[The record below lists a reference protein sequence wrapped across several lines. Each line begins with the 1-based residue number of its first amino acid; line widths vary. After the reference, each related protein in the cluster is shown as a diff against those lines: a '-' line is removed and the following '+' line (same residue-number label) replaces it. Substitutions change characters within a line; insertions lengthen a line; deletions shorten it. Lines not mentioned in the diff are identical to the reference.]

1 MTRPDLERELRDHYL
16 SLDGGSPGAASRV
29 AAALDRAPARRRWSI
44 GRSMP
49 SRALVATCSALVV
62 VALVAAALLLPGHGS
77 PAGPDASS
85 TASPGAADTPVATPI
100 ATPFVR
106 PTPATPTPT
115 IDPARA
121 KVSDAGM
128 TRAGLIWA
136 LRDTGLDI
144 STDNGQTWHE
154 NPLPAGSKGANGTIE
169 AVAVVD
175 PDHAF
180 VAVGMSLAAGPGAK
194 SSKGITTIAIYRTQN
209 GGATWQTLKA
219 KSFEGDVFVELLFVD
234 ANAGFAVVEPVTSG
248 PTTIMH
254 TLDGGA
260 NWTVTSS
267 TVLATEATDAN
278 TLWNFSG
285 LVGQPLLRVSRDAGS
300 TWSNL
305 TLPGVGA
312 KVTQDLQ
319 VLSGVVGSGWGPVYF
334 VSPTKGF
341 LAVLQVLDPTSC
353 QMRYYRTLDGGLNWS
368 QVAVLPLRLCP
379 IMGPIILDATHWLQ
393 EDKVKNLMATSDG
406 GQTWTSAGDARAGY
420 NAVTVDGKSWAQK
433 AEVDPD
439 SDINHAYSAL
449 FLSRDGGVTWQPAD
463 FSVR

>member
-49 SRALVATCSALVV
+49 SRALVAACSALVV

-77 PAGPDASS
+77 PAGPDVSS
-85 TASPGAADTPVATPI
+85 TASPGAAGTPVATQI

-154 NPLPAGSKGANGTIE
+154 NPLPAGSKGANGTIK
-169 AVAVVD
+169 AIAVVD
-175 PDHAF
+175 PDTAF

-267 TVLATEATDAN
+267 TALGYVRATDAN
-278 TLWNFSG
+278 TLWSMSNS
-285 LVGQPLLRVSRDAGS
+285 VGEPLLRVSRDAGA
-300 TWSNL
+300 TWS
-305 TLPGVGA
+305 TVPLPGVGA
-312 KVTQDLQ
+312 KVTLNLE
-319 VLSGVVGSGWGPVYF
+319 VLPGWQGPVQF
-334 VSPTKGF
+334 VSPMEGF
-341 LAVLQVLDPTSC
+341 LAVR
-353 QMRYYRTLDGGLNWS
+353 QMRPESGECGVLYYRTMDGGRSWS
-368 QVAVLPLRLCP
+368 QVAALQRCPLG
-379 IMGPIILDATHWLQ
+379 GPIVLDATHWLQ
-393 EDKVKNLMATSDG
+393 DDKPTQGARLLATSDG
-406 GQTWTSAGDARAGY
+406 GQTWTSAGDASAGY
-420 NAVTVDGKSWAQK
+420 NALTVDGKSWAKK
-433 AEVDPD
+433 AQVDPD
-439 SDINHAYSAL
+439 SDINHSYFAL
-449 FLSRDGGVTWQPAD
+449 LLSRDGGVTWQPAD